1 MNRFVKLTNFELS
14 RFMKLYLVL
23 VALTIIVQMAGV
35 IVTANSYMA
44 EANKMIFEEGLL
56 SQAQFIEQYGPMSFL
71 NVVHSLWFMGPIAF
85 CAAALLFY
93 IFMIWYRD
101 WFGKNTFI
109 YRLLMLPTARLNVY
123 LAKAVSIVLMVL
135 GLVSVQLIILP
146 LENSVLKW
154 LVPIDFR
161 ADMTVGQIVNL
172 DNYLS
177 ILIPQTFTEFILY
190 YGAGFMAVS
199 VLFTALLIERSF
211 GWKGIVLGIGYTA
224 LSVIIMISPLL
235 AIAFMDHYYLYPL
248 ETLGMEIGLG
258 LLVTV
263 GSLWMGHYLLTRKIT
278 V

>member
-1 MNRFVKLTNFELS
+1 MNRFVKLLNFELS
-14 RFMKLYLVL
+14 RFMKIYLVL
-23 VALTIIVQMAGV
+23 MIVTFIVQITGM

-44 EANKMIFEEGLL
+44 EANKMIYEEGM
-56 SQAQFIEQYGPMSFL
+56 SQAQFIEQYGAMSFL
-71 NVVHSLWFMGPIAF
+71 GFARGLWFTGPIAV

-123 LAKAVSIVLMVL
+123 LAKAISIVLMVL
-135 GLVSVQLIILP
+135 GFVSVQLIFLP

-154 LVPIDFR
+154 LVPVDFR
-161 ADMTVGQIVNL
+161 ADMTVGQIVKW
-172 DNYLS
+172 DYLS
-177 ILIPQTFTEFILY
+177 MLVPQTFTEFILY

-199 VLFTALLIERSF
+199 VLFTAILFERSF
-211 GWKGIVLGIGYTA
+211 KWKGILLGSVYAA
-224 LSVIIMISPLL
+224 LSVVIMISPLL
-235 AIAFMDHYYLYPL
+235 AMNFMDQYYLYPL
-248 ETLGMEIGLG
+248 ETLGLEVVLG

-263 GSLWMGHYLLTRKIT
+263 MSLWMGNYLLTKKIT